1 MHTPLRINEA
11 LLITDRAFKPFQC
24 VAWTLLEGNGEV
36 SITVVDRDEARL
48 LGRCK
53 MSSSV
58 FTDPV
63 KLGETLEQTRAQL
76 SRDGANLS
84 PWHMPE

>member
-36 SITVVDRDEARL
+36 SITVVDRAEARQ

-63 KLGETLEQTRAQL
+63 KLGETLEQTREKL
-76 SRDGANLS
+76 SRDGVSFS

>member
-1 MHTPLRINEA
+1 
-11 LLITDRAFKPFQC
+11 
-24 VAWTLLEGNGEV
+24 
-36 SITVVDRDEARL
+36 
-48 LGRCK
+48 

-76 SRDGANLS
+76 SRDGAHLS

>member
-1 MHTPLRINEA
+1 MNAPLRINDA

-24 VAWTLLEGNGEV
+24 VAWTLPEGNGEV
-36 SITVVDRDEARL
+36 SITVVDSALARP

-58 FTDPV
+58 YTDPV
-63 KLGETLEQTRAQL
+63 KLGEALERSREQMT
-76 SRDGANLS
+76 RDGIHFS

>member
-24 VAWTLLEGNGEV
+24 VAWTLPEGNGDV
-36 SITVVDRDEARL
+36 SITVVDRSERL

-58 FTDPV
+58 FTDPI
-63 KLGETLEQTRAQL
+63 KLGETLEQTREQM
-76 SRDGANLS
+76 SRDGAHLS

>member
-24 VAWTLLEGNGEV
+24 VAWTLPEGNGEV

-58 FTDPV
+58 YSNPAQ
-63 KLGETLEQTRAQL
+63 LEQTLEQTRERL
-76 SRDGANLS
+76 SQNGAHFS
-84 PWHMPE
+84 EWHMPA

>member
-24 VAWTLLEGNGEV
+24 VAWTLPEGNGDV
-36 SITVVDRDEARL
+36 SITVVDRSERL

-58 FTDPV
+58 FTDPI
-63 KLGETLEQTRAQL
+63 KLGETLEQTREQM
-76 SRDGANLS
+76 SRDGAHFS